1 MFIFK
6 ENVNGRVTRVGIP
19 LGNKRR
25 VWRIYASLRDEIENR
40 TAHKDGHGSRPLGY
54 VKTEDIESGEDLSI
68 ASKIPRYRFLRESRE
83 IMIYKI
89 RSKYPDYR
97 YNLDFVYLRIIKDS
111 ENYYSKEKWNK
122 KMRFAE
128 RKRRETFS
136 KRIYRKFCI

>member
-1 MFIFK
+1 
-6 ENVNGRVTRVGIP
+6 
-19 LGNKRR
+19 
-25 VWRIYASLRDEIENR
+25 
-40 TAHKDGHGSRPLGY
+40 
-54 VKTEDIESGEDLSI
+54 
-68 ASKIPRYRFLRESRE
+68 
-83 IMIYKI
+83 MIYKI

-128 RKRRETFS
+128 GKRRETFS